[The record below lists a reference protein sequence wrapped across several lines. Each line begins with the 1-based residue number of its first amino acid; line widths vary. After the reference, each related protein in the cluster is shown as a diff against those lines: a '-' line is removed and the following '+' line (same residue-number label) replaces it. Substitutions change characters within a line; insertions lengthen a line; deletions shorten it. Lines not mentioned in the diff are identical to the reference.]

1 MVRKYFVQKRT
12 REVEERRSKR
22 TIKSKERK
30 SVCNRVGSID
40 PRRTRTKREKEKSS
54 IACKEFLVHIKKMVY
69 TY

>member
-1 MVRKYFVQKRT
+1 MVESGSKVFCTKEG
-12 REVEERRSKR
+12 EVEERRNKR

-30 SVCNRVGSID
+30 SVCNRAGSID
-40 PRRTRTKREKEKSS
+40 PRKNKKRKFKSS